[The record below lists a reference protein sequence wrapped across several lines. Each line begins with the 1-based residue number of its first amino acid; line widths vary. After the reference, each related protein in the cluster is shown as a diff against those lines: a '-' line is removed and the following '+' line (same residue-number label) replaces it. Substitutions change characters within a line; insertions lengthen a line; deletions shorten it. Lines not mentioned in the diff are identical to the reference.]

1 MTQDE
6 KWATMYDR
14 ILTFIKTNKRR
25 PSKYH
30 EDEKEMHNWLKH
42 NKKLLNQQRL
52 RPTRLQPLNELFEI
66 IGKYRR
72 VNQHAYLNNE
82 EELPL
87 SNE

>member
-1 MTQDE
+1 
-6 KWATMYDR
+6 
-14 ILTFIKTNKRR
+14 
-25 PSKYH
+25 
-30 EDEKEMHNWLKH
+30 MHNWLKH

-87 SNE
+87 FNE